1 MRVQVTDG
9 PAQPAIRDHF
19 RGLGGMPDIHGA
31 EVGADGVGIANPL
44 QDGHFPLVVQRLE
57 RRHGRVEPDVVIDV
71 QDLLRL
77 DFQHWPVV
85 HIQGVAIGDEG
96 VQGVVGA

>member
-1 MRVQVTDG
+1 M
-9 PAQPAIRDHF
+9 
-19 RGLGGMPDIHGA
+19 GA
-31 EVGADGVGIANPL
+31 NGVGIADTL

-77 DFQHWPVV
+77 DFQHRPVV
-85 HIQGVAIGDEG
+85 HIQGVVIGDDG
-96 VQGVVGA
+96 VQGVVGARHLQDHQHRVFFIGCHELLLHEVGF